1 MRSGGNTAVRRR
13 GRDKSVRHKSNVSGV
28 KAAHWFCRRRR
39 RGGDASVKRRGYIG
53 EEEGIHQ

>member
-1 MRSGGNTAVRRR
+1 VRRR